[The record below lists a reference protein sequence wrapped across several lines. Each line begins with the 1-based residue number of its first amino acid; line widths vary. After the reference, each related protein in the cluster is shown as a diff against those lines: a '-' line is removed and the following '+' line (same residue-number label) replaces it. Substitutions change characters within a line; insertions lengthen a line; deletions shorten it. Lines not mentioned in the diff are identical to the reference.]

1 MVDGTSDRYDENDK
15 HQEEGSV
22 NMDFQ
27 ERNDEAVNTRSD
39 TYKEEIERSHN
50 DEDQENNDNGDENEE
65 DVEDKNQ
72 ESLKGHV
79 YDLRPKRDRVYLYRF
94 TMVSVKT
101 GLERWGDRAKNALLE
116 ELNLFLEQ

>member
-1 MVDGTSDRYDENDK
+1 
-15 HQEEGSV
+15 
-22 NMDFQ
+22 MDIQ
-27 ERNDEAVNTRSD
+27 ERNDEAVNTGSD

-50 DEDQENNDNGDENEE
+50 DEDQENNHNGDENEE
-65 DVEDKNQ
+65 SVEDKNQ

-79 YDLRPKRDRVYLYRF
+79 YDLRPKQDRVYLYRF